1 MNILFYNN
9 YCFFLNITIC
19 LSIVNVP
26 IKSVVLFL
34 FFQPIRIHLC
44 IDNQSRQYFPVK
56 EVECVQPSYNRI
68 HVVISFILINQSLQ
82 RLFGV
87 KESER
92 YIYILDDFMVQWER
106 EWDVRSWIWSWWW
119 RTHPK
124 YLTIN
129 NAHHLNNHLRIQIQC
144 HKRRQPKCYNC

>member
-19 LSIVNVP
+19 LGIVNVP

-34 FFQPIRIHLC
+34 YFQPIRIHLC

-68 HVVISFILINQSLQ
+68 HVVLSFILINQSLQ

-106 EWDVRSWIWSWWW
+106 MRCERLDLKLVVKNSSKI
-119 RTHPK
+119 
-124 YLTIN
+124 
-129 NAHHLNNHLRIQIQC
+129 LNNQQRSSFEQSLKDTNSMPQKKTTQML
-144 HKRRQPKCYNC
+144 

>member
-1 MNILFYNN
+1 MKNYGIVKLTTNLLLFVLTRVLKDEHSFYNN

-19 LSIVNVP
+19 LSFVNVP

-92 YIYILDDFMVQWER
+92 YIYILDDFMVQ
-106 EWDVRSWIWSWWW
+106 
-119 RTHPK
+119 
-124 YLTIN
+124 
-129 NAHHLNNHLRIQIQC
+129 
-144 HKRRQPKCYNC
+144 